1 MEHILDIM
9 VEAQSRALYK
19 RSNEPPRFE
28 GTVEPR
34 AEEDWLKRLKRTFD
48 GEFAEASAPEK
59 KYSCHDMFATH
70 QNTTEDNQSLFSI
83 TAAAAAAIDRSQF
96 PPNFLF
102 GTATSSYQIEGA
114 YSEGNKSLSIWD
126 VFTRIP
132 GKILDDSN
140 GDVADD
146 HYHRYLEDIELMH
159 YLGVDSY
166 RFSISW
172 TRILPRG
179 RFGQINQ
186 NGITFYNNLLDALLT
201 KGIQPFVTLSH
212 YDIPQELEDRYGAW
226 LNPQIQKDFA
236 YFADTCFKA
245 FGNKVKYWSTVNEPN
260 LMAKWGYMTGQNP
273 PGRCSQPSCP
283 SGDSKTEPYIA
294 AHNIILCHA
303 AAVDIYRKKYQVKQ
317 GGFIGIVMAS
327 NWLEPFT
334 DTPVDKLATSRAL
347 SFDVPWFLDPIIYGD
362 YPPEMLQILGSRLP
376 KFSIEDRKKL
386 QTKLDFI
393 GVNHYSSLY
402 AKDCLFSPCDSETSE
417 GNGFADRTGE
427 KDGHSIGA
435 KTAISNFYVV
445 PSGME
450 KMILYIMERYNNT
463 TMFITENG
471 FAQEG
476 SRNPSNELL
485 KELLNDK
492 ERVEYH
498 SAYLSSLLKA
508 MRKGADVRGYFIW
521 SLIDNFE
528 WLNGYSKRF
537 GLYHVN
543 YNTQERTPKL
553 SAKWYKEFLQC
564 SAELSI
570 KADGDV
576 KQKLVAY

>member
-1 MEHILDIM
+1 MKRIE
-9 VEAQSRALYK
+9 EAIAL
-19 RSNEPPRFE
+19 F
-28 GTVEPR
+28 
-34 AEEDWLKRLKRTFD
+34 LI
-48 GEFAEASAPEK
+48 
-59 KYSCHDMFATH
+59 
-70 QNTTEDNQSLFSI
+70 SLFSFSA
-83 TAAAAAAIDRSQF
+83 AAAAAAIDRSQF

-132 GKILDDSN
+132 GKILDGSN

-159 YLGVDSY
+159 YLGVNSY

-376 KFSIEDRKKL
+376 KFSIEDKKKL

-393 GVNHYSSLY
+393 GINHYSSLY

-476 SRNPSNELL
+476 SRNPSNEIL

-564 SAELSI
+564 SAEISI